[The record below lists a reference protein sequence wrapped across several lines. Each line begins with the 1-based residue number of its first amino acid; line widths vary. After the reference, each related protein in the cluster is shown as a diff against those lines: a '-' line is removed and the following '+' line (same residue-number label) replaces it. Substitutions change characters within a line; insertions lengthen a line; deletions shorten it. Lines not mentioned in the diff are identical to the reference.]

1 MFGNVVVLLIT
12 YPVMCMASVIESLVS
27 HSCNDNNN
35 TSASS
40 SAVAHDIRT
49 SSGGEY
55 YTLGSNLS
63 PLHSTYD
70 DKGKHI
76 TIYAILAPCTE

>member
-1 MFGNVVVLLIT
+1 
-12 YPVMCMASVIESLVS
+12 MCMMASVIESLVS
-27 HSCNDNNN
+27 HSCNNDNN
-35 TSASS
+35 

-49 SSGGEY
+49 SSGGGY

>member
-1 MFGNVVVLLIT
+1 MFGIVVVLLIT
-12 YPVMCMASVIESLVS
+12 YPVMCMMASVIESLVS
-27 HSCNDNNN
+27 HSCNNNN
-35 TSASS
+35 NN

-49 SSGGEY
+49 SSGGGY